1 MSGSKVSLVIMTGSS
16 EGSEVERMVALARQ
30 AITLDTIKRA
40 LAVEAIGP
48 IVLATNSASLA
59 ESLQGT
65 PVHVELEAPGE
76 EFHFGRRLRELITSR
91 GMEKV
96 FYIGGGSSALLS
108 SEEMG
113 RIAETLLSSDD
124 ATSSYARSGVIA
136 NNFYSTDFAAFAPAQ
151 AINSIE
157 PSTLTLDNDLAW
169 RLVKRAGLPCKELPR
184 TAATQLD
191 VDTPTDLMTLKPH
204 PGVGPHTRRYLDSLE
219 LDTSHIEQS
228 LKFLTDRKAE
238 VLVAGRVSAS
248 TWAYL
253 EQETAC
259 RVRLFAEE
267 RGMRASGRQAR
278 GEALS
283 LLGFYLDEVGLER
296 FFATLAQMSQAVFLD
311 SRVIFAHRGIWPPA
325 SDRFYSDLRQPEK
338 ISDPWVRRFTEAAI
352 EAPIP
357 IVLGGHSLVAGGLY
371 ALVEAA
377 WARGEDLARHVET
390 LGNTEARRA
399 WKHGNSV
406 SPRSSVIP

>member
-1 MSGSKVSLVIMTGSS
+1 MPGSKVSLVIMTGSS
-16 EGSEVERMVALARQ
+16 ERSEVERMVSLARQ
-30 AITLDTIKRA
+30 AITLDTVDKA

-59 ESLQGT
+59 EKLRGK
-65 PVHVELEAPGE
+65 PVHIELEAPGE
-76 EFHFGRRLRELITSR
+76 EFHFGRRLRGLIIER

-96 FYIGGGSSALLS
+96 FYVGGGSSALLS

-113 RIAETLLSSDD
+113 RIAETLLSADQL
-124 ATSSYARSGVIA
+124 VIA

-151 AINSIE
+151 AIESIE
-157 PSTLTLDNDLAW
+157 PQTLTVDNDLAW
-169 RLVKRAGLPCKELPR
+169 RLVKRAGLECKELPR

-204 PGVGPHTRRYLDSLE
+204 PGVGPHTRYYLDSLD

-228 LKFLTDRKAE
+228 LKFITDRTAE

-253 EQETAC
+253 EHETAC
-259 RVRLFAEE
+259 RVRLFSEE
-267 RGMRASGRQAR
+267 RGMRASGRQAQ

-283 LLGFYLDEVGLER
+283 LLGFYLEEVGLER
-296 FFATLAQMSQAVFLD
+296 FFATLAEMSQAAFID
-311 SRVIFAHRGIWPPA
+311 NRVIFAHRRIWPSA
-325 SDRFYSDLRQPEK
+325 ADRFYSDLRQPEK

-357 IVLGGHSLVAGGLY
+357 VVMGGHSLVSGGLY

-390 LGNTEARRA
+390 L
-399 WKHGNSV
+399 
-406 SPRSSVIP
+406 P

>member
-1 MSGSKVSLVIMTGSS
+1 MPGSKVSLVIMTGSS
-16 EGSEVERMVALARQ
+16 ERSEVERMVALARQ
-30 AITLDTIKRA
+30 AITLDTVERA
-40 LAVEAIGP
+40 LAVEAIGR
-48 IVLATNSASLA
+48 IVIVTDSASLA
-59 ESLQGT
+59 ESLSRPEAVEGRGK
-65 PVHVELEAPGE
+65 PVHIELEAPGE
-76 EFHFGRRLRELITSR
+76 EFHFGRRLRELIIEQ

-108 SEEMG
+108 TEEMG
-113 RIAETLLSSDD
+113 RIAETLLSTDEV
-124 ATSSYARSGVIA
+124 VIA

-151 AINSIE
+151 AIESIE
-157 PSTLTLDNDLAW
+157 PPIVDNDLAW
-169 RLVKRAGLPCKELPR
+169 LLVEQAGLPCKELPR

-219 LDTSHIEQS
+219 LDTSHIEQA
-228 LKFLTDRKAE
+228 LEFLTDRDAE

-253 EQETAC
+253 EEETAC

-283 LLGFYLDEVGLER
+283 LLGFYLEEVGLER
-296 FFATLAQMSQAVFLD
+296 FFATLAEMSQAAFLD
-311 SRVIFAHRGIWPPA
+311 SRVLFAHRGIWPPA
-325 SDRFYSDLRQPEK
+325 ADRFYSDLRQPKK
-338 ISDPWVRRFTEAAI
+338 INDPWVRRFTEAAI
-352 EAPIP
+352 EASIP
-357 IVLGGHSLVAGGLY
+357 VVLGGHSLVSGGLY

-377 WARGEDLARHVET
+377 WARGEDLARHVER
-390 LGNTEARRA
+390 LRQ
-399 WKHGNSV
+399 
-406 SPRSSVIP
+406 

>member
-1 MSGSKVSLVIMTGSS
+1 MPGSKVSLVIMTGSS
-16 EGSEVERMVALARQ
+16 ERSEVERMVSLARQ
-30 AITLDTIKRA
+30 AITLDTIDRA
-40 LAVEAIGP
+40 LTVEAIDP

-59 ESLQGT
+59 ESLRGR
-65 PVHVELEAPGE
+65 PVHVELEASGE
-76 EFHFGRRLRELITSR
+76 EFHFGRRLRELITEQ

-108 SEEMG
+108 GEEMG
-113 RIAETLLSSDD
+113 RIAETLLSADEAASLTG
-124 ATSSYARSGVIA
+124 ATSSCTRSGVVA

-157 PSTLTLDNDLAW
+157 PSTLTVDNDLAW

-191 VDTPTDLMTLKPH
+191 VDTPSDLMTLKPH

-219 LDTSHIEQS
+219 LDTSHVEQA
-228 LKFLTDRKAE
+228 LEFFTDREAE

-253 EQETAC
+253 ESETAC
-259 RVRLFAEE
+259 RVRLFSEE

-283 LLGFYLDEVGLER
+283 LLGFYLEEVGLER
-296 FFATLAQMSQAVFLD
+296 FFATLAQMSRAAFLD
-311 SRVIFAHRGIWPPA
+311 SRVLFAHRRIWPSA
-325 SDRFYSDLRQPEK
+325 ADRFYSDLRQAEK

-357 IVLGGHSLVAGGLY
+357 VVLGGHSLVAGGLY

-377 WARGEDLARHVET
+377 WARGEDLAKHVET
-390 LGNTEARRA
+390 L
-399 WKHGNSV
+399 KH
-406 SPRSSVIP
+406 

>member
-1 MSGSKVSLVIMTGSS
+1 MVS
-16 EGSEVERMVALARQ
+16 LARQ
-30 AITLDTIKRA
+30 AITLDTIDRA
-40 LAVEAIGP
+40 LKVGAIGP

-59 ESLQGT
+59 ESLCGR
-65 PVHVELEAPGE
+65 PVRVELEAPGE
-76 EFHFGRRLRELITSR
+76 EFHFGRRLRELITEQ

-96 FYIGGGSSALLS
+96 FYIGGGSTALLS

-124 ATSSYARSGVIA
+124 ATSSHARSGVIA
-136 NNFYSTDFAAFAPAQ
+136 NNFYSTDFAAFAPAK
-151 AINSIE
+151 AIESIE
-157 PSTLTLDNDLAW
+157 PLSLTLDNDLAW

-184 TAATQLD
+184 SAATQLD

-219 LDTSHIEQS
+219 LDTSHIEQA
-228 LKFLTDRKAE
+228 LKFFTDRNAE

-253 EQETAC
+253 ESETAC
-259 RVRLFAEE
+259 RVRLFSEE

-283 LLGFYLDEVGLER
+283 LLGFYLEEVGLER

-311 SRVIFAHRGIWPPA
+311 SRVIFAHRRIWPSA
-325 SDRFYSDLRQPEK
+325 ADRFYSDLRQAER
-338 ISDPWVRRFTEAAI
+338 ISGPWVRRFTEAAI

-357 IVLGGHSLVAGGLY
+357 VVLGGHSLVSGGLY

-377 WARGEDLARHVET
+377 WARGEDLARHVEK
-390 LGNTEARRA
+390 LEVG
-399 WKHGNSV
+399 G
-406 SPRSSVIP
+406 

>member
-1 MSGSKVSLVIMTGSS
+1 MPGSKVSLVIMTGSS

-30 AITLDTIKRA
+30 AITLDTVERA

-59 ESLQGT
+59 ENLRGM
-65 PVHVELEAPGE
+65 PVHVELGTAGE
-76 EFHFGRRLRELITSR
+76 EFHFGRRLRELINKY
-91 GMEKV
+91 GIDKV

-113 RIAETLLSSDD
+113 RIAETLLSTDEL
-124 ATSSYARSGVIA
+124 VIA

-157 PSTLTLDNDLAW
+157 PPTLTLDNDLAW

-184 TAATQLD
+184 SAATQLD

-219 LDTSHIEQS
+219 LDTSHIEQA
-228 LKFLTDRKAE
+228 LKFFTDRDTE

-267 RGMRASGRQAR
+267 RGMRASGRQAW

-283 LLGFYLDEVGLER
+283 LLGFYLEEVGLER
-296 FFATLAQMSQAVFLD
+296 FFATLAKMSQAAFLD
-311 SRVIFAHRGIWPPA
+311 SRILFAHRRMWPSA
-325 SDRFYSDLRQPEK
+325 ADRFYSDLRQAEK
-338 ISDPWVRRFTEAAI
+338 ISDPWVRRFTETAM

-357 IVLGGHSLVAGGLY
+357 VVLGGHSLVSGGLY
-371 ALVEAA
+371 ALVETA
-377 WARGEDLARHVET
+377 WARGEDLTRHVE
-390 LGNTEARRA
+390 LL
-399 WKHGNSV
+399 KH
-406 SPRSSVIP
+406 

>member
-1 MSGSKVSLVIMTGSS
+1 MPGSKVSLVIMTGSS
-16 EGSEVERMVALARQ
+16 ERSEVERMVSLARQ
-30 AITLDTIKRA
+30 AITLDTVERA

-48 IVLATNSASLA
+48 IVVATNSASLA
-59 ESLQGT
+59 ESLRGK
-65 PVHVELEAPGE
+65 PVHVELEAPDE
-76 EFHFGRRLRELITSR
+76 EFHFGRRLRDLITEQ

-96 FYIGGGSSALLS
+96 FYVGGGSSALLS

-113 RIAETLLSSDD
+113 RIAETLLSTDD

-151 AINSIE
+151 AIESIE
-157 PSTLTLDNDLAW
+157 PPTVDNDLAW
-169 RLVKRAGLPCKELPR
+169 LLVEQAGLACKELPR

-204 PGVGPHTRRYLDSLE
+204 PGVGPHTRRYLDNLE
-219 LDTSHIEQS
+219 LDTSHIEQA
-228 LKFLTDRKAE
+228 LKFITDRDAE
-238 VLVAGRVSAS
+238 VLVAGRVSAT

-259 RVRLFAEE
+259 RVRLFSEE

-283 LLGFYLDEVGLER
+283 LLGFYLEEVGLER
-296 FFATLAQMSQAVFLD
+296 FFATLAEMSQAAFLD
-311 SRVIFAHRGIWPPA
+311 SRVLFAHRRIWPSA
-325 SDRFYSDLRQPEK
+325 ADRFYSDLRQPDK
-338 ISDPWVRRFTEAAI
+338 ISHPWVRSFTEAAI

-357 IVLGGHSLVAGGLY
+357 IVLGGHSLVSGGLY

-377 WARGEDLARHVET
+377 WARGVDLARHVET
-390 LGNTEARRA
+390 LR
-399 WKHGNSV
+399 H
-406 SPRSSVIP
+406 

>member
-1 MSGSKVSLVIMTGSS
+1 MPGSKVSLVIMTGSS
-16 EGSEVERMVALARQ
+16 ERSEVERMVALARQ
-30 AITLDTIKRA
+30 AITLDTIDRA
-40 LAVEAIGP
+40 LTVGAIGS

-59 ESLQGT
+59 ESLRGR

-76 EFHFGRRLRELITSR
+76 EFHFGRRLRELITGW

-113 RIAETLLSSDD
+113 RIAETLLSSDEL
-124 ATSSYARSGVIA
+124 VIA
-136 NNFYSTDFAAFAPAQ
+136 NNFYSTDFAAFAPAK

-157 PSTLTLDNDLAW
+157 PPTLTLDNDLAW

-184 TAATQLD
+184 SAATQLD

-219 LDTSHIEQS
+219 LDTSHIEQA
-228 LKFLTDRKAE
+228 LKLFTDREAE

-253 EQETAC
+253 EYETAC

-296 FFATLAQMSQAVFLD
+296 FFATLAKMSQAAFLD
-311 SRVIFAHRGIWPPA
+311 SRVLFAHRGIWPSA
-325 SDRFYSDLRQPEK
+325 ADRFYSDLRQAEK
-338 ISDPWVRRFTEAAI
+338 INDPWVRRFTEAAI
-352 EAPIP
+352 TAPIP
-357 IVLGGHSLVAGGLY
+357 VVLGGHSLVAGGLY

-377 WARGEDLARHVET
+377 WARGEDLARHVEK
-390 LGNTEARRA
+390 LEVG
-399 WKHGNSV
+399 G
-406 SPRSSVIP
+406 